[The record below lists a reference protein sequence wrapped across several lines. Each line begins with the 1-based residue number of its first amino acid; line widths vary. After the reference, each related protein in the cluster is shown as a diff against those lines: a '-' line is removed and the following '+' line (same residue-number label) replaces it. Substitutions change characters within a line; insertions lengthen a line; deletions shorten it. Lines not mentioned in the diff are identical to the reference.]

1 MAVGVCGRLA
11 RQPCGRT
18 LDGPAT
24 TFSLEPSLLPDAAR
38 GGGGLGTQ
46 HTGSLNVNLGADPHL
61 TLDPTIGVPG
71 GAPGVGEGV
80 NQLAGYIADGQGN
93 VLPLHTEIQYDP
105 LYLWSR

>member
-38 GGGGLGTQ
+38 GGGGPGTQ
-46 HTGSLNVNLGADPHL
+46 YTGSLNVNLGADPYL
-61 TLDPTIGVPG
+61 ALDPTIGAPG
-71 GAPGVGEGV
+71 GALGV
-80 NQLAGYIADGQGN
+80 NQLVAYVADGQGD

-105 LYLWSR
+105 LFLWPR